1 MKQFKSKQSGM
12 ILMVSLLF
20 LMMLTTIAVTLVN
33 QSSRSPRMIANAEI
47 KLITFNQAQ
56 ATLNQIAVMD
66 MSEFDRGVC
75 GAEHA
80 PYNPIDPDSS
90 LTQAQQTAH
99 TCGANNAA
107 PSPSIH
113 YQASSQTVPRSED
126 ASGVGKYSVE
136 FYQIQTDSAQS
147 GITTSLAMNTYKVML
162 GEQGGSAHGD
172 QNVVIGSTPLS
183 ASP

>member
-1 MKQFKSKQSGM
+1 MTQFKAKQGGM

-56 ATLNQIAVMD
+56 ATLNQIAVMGMD
-66 MSEFDRGVC
+66 SFDRGIC
-75 GAEHA
+75 GADQA
-80 PYNPIDPDSS
+80 PYNPYDPDDTMDEPEK
-90 LTQAQQTAH
+90 LAH
-99 TCGANNAA
+99 TCGANNTA

-113 YQASSQTVPRSED
+113 YQASSQTLPRSEN

-136 FYQIQTDSAQS
+136 FYQIQTNSAQS
-147 GITTSLAMNTYKVML
+147 GIATSLAMNTYKVML
-162 GEQGGSAHGD
+162 GEQGGSATGD
-172 QNVVIGSTPLS
+172 RSVKVGSTVAAARP
-183 ASP
+183 